1 MDEEEGTIDDIP
13 WFVGWKTLNEIYGE
27 DICSK
32 IREFQEK
39 VKEDENTLDGCTLTA
54 ISDKEQ
60 RKTVHS
66 IIRKA
71 FPMFTS
77 DTADDCIV
85 LYSHKNQSTPFQ
97 SNPLIFIH
105 RQISHRSS
113 WSMALPRPQ
122 LCCFYCQEE
131 RTRNHGRCE

>member
-1 MDEEEGTIDDIP
+1 MT
-13 WFVGWKTLNEIYGE
+13 EIYGE

-54 ISDKEQ
+54 ISDKEK
-60 RKTVHS
+60 RKAVHT

-71 FPMFTS
+71 FPLFTS

-85 LYSHKNQSTPFQ
+85 LYSHKNQSTFFNAN
-97 SNPLIFIH
+97 S
-105 RQISHRSS
+105 
-113 WSMALPRPQ
+113 PR
-122 LCCFYCQEE
+122 FY
-131 RTRNHGRCE
+131 N